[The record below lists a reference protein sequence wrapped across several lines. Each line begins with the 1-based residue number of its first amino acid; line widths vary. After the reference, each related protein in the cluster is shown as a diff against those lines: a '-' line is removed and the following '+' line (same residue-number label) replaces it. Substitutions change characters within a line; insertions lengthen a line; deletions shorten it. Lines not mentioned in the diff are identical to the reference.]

1 MSDNDN
7 NADSDFDA
15 EEEMEQFKK
24 VVQDY
29 LQLESEIKRLNEG
42 INIRRKKKK
51 ELCTTLLA
59 FIQENDI
66 PYLNL
71 EGDYQ
76 GKQLACKTYET
87 KTSLKPE
94 DFKIVLEENLKDEDM
109 INKLYQCALQKRTIK
124 TKRDISISRPKKEKV
139 STKLANTLTNISSAP
154 NNMDYLDN

>member
-1 MSDNDN
+1 MGDN
-7 NADSDFDA
+7 NSDSDYDA
-15 EEEMEQFKK
+15 EEEMDQFKK

-42 INIRRKKKK
+42 ISVRRKKKK
-51 ELCTTLLA
+51 ELCATLLA

-76 GKQLACKTYET
+76 GKRLACKTSET
-87 KTSLKPE
+87 KTSLKAE

-109 INKLYQCALQKRTIK
+109 INKLYECVLQKRVVK
-124 TKRDISISRPKKEKV
+124 TKHNIAISRPKKEKV
-139 STKLANTLTNISSAP
+139 SEKLANAITNSVIAP
-154 NNMDYLDN
+154 DNMDYLDN